1 MRIGTTSSTTPEPE
15 MPEMLDGMG
24 PDQPI
29 VIEANGAGQSDIPYR
44 MDLLDPQALMA
55 AAKVLRAGAE
65 KYGAGNWRDLPIRF
79 HLNHLLAHTYAYL
92 AGDDQDEHLSH
103 VLCRALFALGCE
115 LDGKKLTPEREMED
129 G

>member
-1 MRIGTTSSTTPEPE
+1 V
-15 MPEMLDGMG
+15 LDGMG

-29 VIEANGAGQSDIPYR
+29 IIDKNGAGQSDLPYR
-44 MDLLDPQALMA
+44 MDLLDARALMA
-55 AAKVLRAGAE
+55 AARVLHGGAL
-65 KYGAGNWRDLPIRF
+65 KYGAGNWRDLPIRD

-115 LDGKKLTPEREMED
+115 LDGKKLGPEQEMKD